1 MWYEEVGPDKAL
13 GHFQISNYKWKNTV
27 GGQTMV
33 LNRLQEGKKRI
44 FKDKEERHFSKVAK
58 QLNKKRTEIS
68 NGNMLVSGDFNKA
81 ISLKLTMPD

>member
-1 MWYEEVGPDKAL
+1 MWYEEVGPVKAL

-27 GGQTMV
+27 GGKTMV

>member
-13 GHFQISNYKWKNTV
+13 GHFQISNYKWKNT
-27 GGQTMV
+27 GGGKTMV